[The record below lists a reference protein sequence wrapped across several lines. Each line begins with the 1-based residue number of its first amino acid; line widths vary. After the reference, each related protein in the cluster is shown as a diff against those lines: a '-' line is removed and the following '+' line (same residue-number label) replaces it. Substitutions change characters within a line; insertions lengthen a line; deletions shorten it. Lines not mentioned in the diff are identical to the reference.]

1 MGRGVDILSDSE
13 SRGSRRPSR
22 GRRFGR
28 RQRVCQFCA
37 DGTKHIDYK
46 QVDLLK
52 RFVSEGGKIHSRR
65 VTGTCAK
72 HQRMVAGAV
81 KRARQ
86 MALLPFASDR
96 LR

>member
-1 MGRGVDILSDSE
+1 MSDRDSH
-13 SRGSRRPSR
+13 GSRRSSR

-52 RFVSEGGKIHSRR
+52 RFVSESGKIHSRR

-72 HQRMVAGAV
+72 HQRMVANAV

>member
-1 MGRGVDILSDSE
+1 MSDSHS
-13 SRGSRRPSR
+13 SRGRRPSG

-37 DGTKHIDYK
+37 ERTTHIDYK

-52 RFVSEGGKIHSRR
+52 RFVSDSGKIHSRR